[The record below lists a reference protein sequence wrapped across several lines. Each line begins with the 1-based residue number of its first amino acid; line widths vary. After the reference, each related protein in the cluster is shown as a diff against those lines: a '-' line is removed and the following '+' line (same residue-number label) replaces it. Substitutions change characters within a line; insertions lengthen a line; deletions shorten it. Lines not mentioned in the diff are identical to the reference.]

1 MEADAGAGGAGGD
14 DVAGDDWPRAGS
26 MPVSRVGA
34 STVDLDDNVA
44 LYDEVGQLL
53 ILLNSSAAA
62 VWRLCDGATSVDAMV
77 KALSAAH
84 PDDADV
90 IGEDVRQTLGKLAE
104 LGLVSEADGASDAG
118 AAPDPGRG
126 SP

>member
-1 MEADAGAGGAGGD
+1 MDAE
-14 DVAGDDWPRAGS
+14 WPSAGS
-26 MPVSRVGA
+26 MPAGRPGA

-44 LYDEVGQLL
+44 VYDDVGQLL

-77 KALSAAH
+77 RDLAAAH

-90 IGEDVRQTLGKLAE
+90 IGEDVRQTLRKLVE
-104 LGLVSEADGASDAG
+104 LGLVTDAG
-118 AAPDPGRG
+118 VLPDAVGRTDSG
-126 SP
+126 NG